1 MAEKEP
7 QVTFT
12 DRRKISSD
20 GEIRP
25 EAAAEQRQAEQ
36 QEAQQREA
44 ATRAASAPSGSKAST
59 PGESTAS
66 SSPSLQ
72 GSANVSSKTSG
83 KVTSFPS
90 PSGTGGAARKASAG
104 ADEQDETMPPG
115 PTAQETE
122 ESHAAY
128 RETTQQLDDILRAK
142 APDSQRLGPV
152 GFEHLVQSM
161 YMTAMM
167 ALGAGTQPGE
177 KPRIDLMG
185 ARQTIDLLSVLGEK
199 TKGNLNEGEQRLLDS
214 ALFELRM
221 MFLEITNA
229 IARNA
234 AKPGQQDP
242 QAPKRN

>member
-25 EAAAEQRQAEQ
+25 GVAESEAAEDKRRQAE
-36 QEAQQREA
+36 AARAA
-44 ATRAASAPSGSKAST
+44 ATAPEPSAPAKDARSAV
-59 PGESTAS
+59 
-66 SSPSLQ
+66 PSN
-72 GSANVSSKTSG
+72 SAQ
-83 KVTSFPS
+83 PHD
-90 PSGTGGAARKASAG
+90 PAAG
-104 ADEQDETMPPG
+104 PDEQLPDG
-115 PTAQETE
+115 PTAK
-122 ESHAAY
+122 ESADSNAAY
-128 RETTQQLDDILRAK
+128 KETTQQLDEMLRAK
-142 APDSQRLGPV
+142 APDSSHLGPIV
-152 GFEHLVQSM
+152 FDHLVQSM

-167 ALGAGTQPGE
+167 SMGAGAQPGE

-185 ARQTIDLLSVLGEK
+185 ARQTIDLLGVLQEK
-199 TKGNLNEGEQRLLDS
+199 TKGNLTAREQQLLES

-234 AKPGQQDP
+234 ANPP
-242 QAPKRN
+242 QPQSSGRK

>member
-1 MAEKEP
+1 MPEKET

-25 EAAAEQRQAEQ
+25 EAAAQSAADRLEAEKSS
-36 QEAQQREA
+36 AQQTA
-44 ATRAASAPSGSKAST
+44 AAHTAAPTTTSNEKPAGPS
-59 PGESTAS
+59 
-66 SSPSLQ
+66 
-72 GSANVSSKTSG
+72 
-83 KVTSFPS
+83 VTS
-90 PSGTGGAARKASAG
+90 
-104 ADEQDETMPPG
+104 DEEMPQG
-115 PTAQETE
+115 PTAEETA

-128 RETTQQLDDILRAK
+128 RKTTQQLDELLRAK
-142 APDSQRLGPV
+142 APDSTRLGPV
-152 GFEHLVQSM
+152 AFENLVQSM

-185 ARQTIDLLSVLGEK
+185 ARQTIDLLGVLGEK
-199 TKGNLNEGEQRLLDS
+199 TKGNLSADEQRLLES

-234 AKPGQQDP
+234 ANPGQQAQQP
-242 QAPKRN
+242 IKR

>member
-1 MAEKEP
+1 MPEKEP

-25 EAAAEQRQAEQ
+25 DAAAKNEEDRLATR
-36 QEAQQREA
+36 QREA
-44 ATRAASAPSGSKAST
+44 ANEVKAST
-59 PGESTAS
+59 SSTPKLGDTTAPPAS
-66 SSPSLQ
+66 NAPADDTDEDVLQ
-72 GSANVSSKTSG
+72 G
-83 KVTSFPS
+83 
-90 PSGTGGAARKASAG
+90 
-104 ADEQDETMPPG
+104 ADPQDGIPQG
-115 PTAQETE
+115 PTAQETA

-128 RETTQQLDDILRAK
+128 RETTAQIDEMLRAK
-142 APDSQRLGPV
+142 APDSQHLGPV
-152 GFEHLVQSM
+152 AFEHLVQSM

-185 ARQTIDLLSVLGEK
+185 ARQTIDLISVLQEK
-199 TKGNLNEGEQRLLDS
+199 SKGNLTADEQRLLES

-234 AKPGQQDP
+234 ANPAKPQQP
-242 QAPKRN
+242 GR

>member
-1 MAEKEP
+1 MPEKEP

-25 EAAAEQRQAEQ
+25 EAAAEQ
-36 QEAQQREA
+36 QEASRREAERREA
-44 ATRAASAPSGSKAST
+44 ASAAPPEPAKAASETVSPAPVNASQSAT
-59 PGESTAS
+59 EIPGGENE
-66 SSPSLQ
+66 
-72 GSANVSSKTSG
+72 G
-83 KVTSFPS
+83 
-90 PSGTGGAARKASAG
+90 
-104 ADEQDETMPPG
+104 MPEG
-115 PTAQETE
+115 PTAQESA

-128 RETTQQLDDILRAK
+128 QQTTQQLDELLRAK
-142 APDSQRLGPV
+142 SPEANRLGPV

-185 ARQTIDLLSVLGEK
+185 ARQTIDLLAVLGEK
-199 TKGNLNEGEQRLLDS
+199 TNGNLSADEQRLLES

-234 AKPGQQDP
+234 TNPAQP
-242 QAPKRN
+242 QPRSK

>member
-1 MAEKEP
+1 MPDKEP

-25 EAAAEQRQAEQ
+25 EAVAEEEANRREAEKHEAANKPTQPPASSVAAGSSAPQDVAQKSETTPSG
-36 QEAQQREA
+36 EAQEEA
-44 ATRAASAPSGSKAST
+44 IP
-59 PGESTAS
+59 
-66 SSPSLQ
+66 
-72 GSANVSSKTSG
+72 
-83 KVTSFPS
+83 
-90 PSGTGGAARKASAG
+90 
-104 ADEQDETMPPG
+104 DG
-115 PTAQETE
+115 PTAQETA

-128 RETTQQLDDILRAK
+128 QQTTQQLDELLRAK
-142 APDSQRLGPV
+142 APDAGHLGPV

-167 ALGAGTQPGE
+167 GLGAGTQPGE

-185 ARQTIDLLSVLGEK
+185 ARQTIDLLGVLGEK
-199 TKGNLNEGEQRLLDS
+199 TKGNLTADEQRLLES

-234 AKPGQQDP
+234 ANPAQQP
-242 QAPKRN
+242 QQPKRK

>member
-1 MAEKEP
+1 MPEKET

-25 EAAAEQRQAEQ
+25 EAAAQSAADRLEAEKSS
-36 QEAQQREA
+36 AQQA
-44 ATRAASAPSGSKAST
+44 AAAHTAAPPT
-59 PGESTAS
+59 PSNEKPAE
-66 SSPSLQ
+66 PS
-72 GSANVSSKTSG
+72 V
-83 KVTSFPS
+83 PS
-90 PSGTGGAARKASAG
+90 DK
-104 ADEQDETMPPG
+104 EMPQG
-115 PTAQETE
+115 PTAEETA

-128 RETTQQLDDILRAK
+128 RKTTQQLDELLRAK
-142 APDSQRLGPV
+142 APDSTRLGPV
-152 GFEHLVQSM
+152 AFENLVQSM

-185 ARQTIDLLSVLGEK
+185 ARQTIDLLGVLGEK
-199 TKGNLNEGEQRLLDS
+199 TKGNLSADEQRLLES

-234 AKPGQQDP
+234 ANPGQQSP
-242 QAPKRN
+242 QPIKR

>member
-1 MAEKEP
+1 MPEKEP
-7 QVTFT
+7 QVAFI
-12 DRRKISSD
+12 DRRKISSE

-25 EAAAEQRQAEQ
+25 EAAAEEEAARQKAEQSAAEKKQAEPAAGPSTST
-36 QEAQQREA
+36 EAPA
-44 ATRAASAPSGSKAST
+44 
-59 PGESTAS
+59 
-66 SSPSLQ
+66 
-72 GSANVSSKTSG
+72 
-83 KVTSFPS
+83 
-90 PSGTGGAARKASAG
+90 
-104 ADEQDETMPPG
+104 EQPLPEG
-115 PTAQETE
+115 PTAQETA

-128 RETTQQLDDILRAK
+128 TETTKQLDDLLRAK
-142 APDSQRLGPV
+142 APESAHLGPV

-185 ARQTIDLLSVLGEK
+185 ARQTIDLLGVLSEK
-199 TKGNLNEGEQRLLDS
+199 TKGNLTADEQRLLES

-234 AKPGQQDP
+234 AHAAPP
-242 QAPKRN
+242 QKMN

>member
-1 MAEKEP
+1 MPEKET

-25 EAAAEQRQAEQ
+25 EAAAQSAADRLEAEKSS
-36 QEAQQREA
+36 AQQTA
-44 ATRAASAPSGSKAST
+44 AAHTAAPTTHSNEKPAGPS
-59 PGESTAS
+59 
-66 SSPSLQ
+66 
-72 GSANVSSKTSG
+72 
-83 KVTSFPS
+83 VTS
-90 PSGTGGAARKASAG
+90 
-104 ADEQDETMPPG
+104 DEEMPQG
-115 PTAQETE
+115 PTAEETA

-128 RETTQQLDDILRAK
+128 RKTTQQLDELLRAK
-142 APDSQRLGPV
+142 APDSTRLGPV
-152 GFEHLVQSM
+152 AFENLVQSM

-185 ARQTIDLLSVLGEK
+185 ARQTIDLLGVLGEK
-199 TKGNLNEGEQRLLDS
+199 TKGNLSADEQRLLES

-234 AKPGQQDP
+234 ANPGQQSP
-242 QAPKRN
+242 QPIKR

>member
-1 MAEKEP
+1 MPEQEP

-25 EAAAEQRQAEQ
+25 EAAAQSAADHRETERREAE
-36 QEAQQREA
+36 QREA
-44 ATRAASAPSGSKAST
+44 AATARKNVGSVAQAPVLAVASSAGHSNAENPTSAPSEGS
-59 PGESTAS
+59 E
-66 SSPSLQ
+66 
-72 GSANVSSKTSG
+72 
-83 KVTSFPS
+83 
-90 PSGTGGAARKASAG
+90 
-104 ADEQDETMPPG
+104 DQDETMPPG
-115 PTAQETE
+115 PTAQETA
-122 ESHAAY
+122 ESNAAY
-128 RETTQQLDDILRAK
+128 QQTTQQLDDLLRAK
-142 APDSQRLGPV
+142 SPDASRLGPV
-152 GFEHLVQSM
+152 GFGHLVQSM

-199 TKGNLNEGEQRLLDS
+199 TKGNLTDAELRLLDS

-234 AKPGQQDP
+234 SNPGT
-242 QAPKRN
+242 QAAPPLKRK

>member
-1 MAEKEP
+1 MPDKEP

-25 EAAAEQRQAEQ
+25 EAMAEEKENRRQE
-36 QEAQQREA
+36 EQREA
-44 ATRAASAPSGSKAST
+44 SRAAQPPTTTAAGDSNATQDST
-59 PGESTAS
+59 REND
-66 SSPSLQ
+66 
-72 GSANVSSKTSG
+72 ANRS
-83 KVTSFPS
+83 
-90 PSGTGGAARKASAG
+90 GGA
-104 ADEQDETMPPG
+104 QDEAVPDG
-115 PTAQETE
+115 PTAQETA

-128 RETTQQLDDILRAK
+128 QQTTKQLDELLRSK
-142 APDSQRLGPV
+142 TPDASHLGPV
-152 GFEHLVQSM
+152 AFEHLVQSM

-167 ALGAGTQPGE
+167 GLGAGTQPGE

-185 ARQTIDLLSVLGEK
+185 ARQTIDLLGVLGEK
-199 TKGNLNEGEQRLLDS
+199 TKGNLTADEQRLLES

-234 AKPGQQDP
+234 ANPAQPPQQ
-242 QAPKRN
+242 PKRK

>member
-1 MAEKEP
+1 MPEKEP

-25 EAAAEQRQAEQ
+25 EAAAKNEEDRQA
-36 QEAQQREA
+36 ARQREA
-44 ATRAASAPSGSKAST
+44 ANEVKAPNSAAAKPGDT
-59 PGESTAS
+59 PIHQT
-66 SSPSLQ
+66 SP
-72 GSANVSSKTSG
+72 TSD
-83 KVTSFPS
+83 
-90 PSGTGGAARKASAG
+90 GGAENHLSQHVDSE
-104 ADEQDETMPPG
+104 DEQPGDEAPQG
-115 PTAQETE
+115 PTTQETE

-128 RETTQQLDDILRAK
+128 RETTQQIDEMLRTK
-142 APDSQRLGPV
+142 APDSPPFGPV
-152 GFEHLVQSM
+152 AFEHLVQSM

-185 ARQTIDLLSVLGEK
+185 ARQTIDLLNVLQEK
-199 TKGNLNEGEQRLLDS
+199 SKGNLTADEQRLLES

-229 IARNA
+229 ISRNA
-234 AKPGQQDP
+234 ANPATPPPPG
-242 QAPKRN
+242 RR

>member
-1 MAEKEP
+1 MPEKET

-25 EAAAEQRQAEQ
+25 EAAAQSAADRLEAEKSS
-36 QEAQQREA
+36 AQQTA
-44 ATRAASAPSGSKAST
+44 AAHTAAPTTTSNEKPAGPS
-59 PGESTAS
+59 
-66 SSPSLQ
+66 
-72 GSANVSSKTSG
+72 
-83 KVTSFPS
+83 VTS
-90 PSGTGGAARKASAG
+90 
-104 ADEQDETMPPG
+104 DEEMPQG
-115 PTAQETE
+115 PTAEETA

-128 RETTQQLDDILRAK
+128 RKTTQQLDELLRAK
-142 APDSQRLGPV
+142 APDSTRLGPV
-152 GFEHLVQSM
+152 AFENLVQSM

-185 ARQTIDLLSVLGEK
+185 ARQTIDLLGVLGEK
-199 TKGNLNEGEQRLLDS
+199 TKGNLSANEQRLLES

-234 AKPGQQDP
+234 ANPGQQSP
-242 QAPKRN
+242 QPIKR